1 MRIKKYTGA
10 TVKEATTKMKRDLG
24 PDAIVL
30 GSRKISQ
37 GGVFSFMGKE
47 MVEITAAVDEGP
59 GIATGLREGR
69 KAYSSPARYVD
80 RTLGNEKPKSSEN
93 EIGNTI
99 ESLRKVAERFQS
111 QDTGPVRA
119 QEAGNKSKGDISQYQ
134 LQKEMGDIKNTLMEI
149 ADRMKYDKMPSLPD
163 NLKQVYVSLIDKEV
177 SEKIA
182 ADIVQSVY
190 MKLDERQ
197 MFDRKITEQEVI
209 SEMANL
215 INTVSVPKKGRRKAK
230 VVALIGP
237 TGVGKTTT
245 IAKLAAI
252 NKLLNKKD
260 VALISVDTYR
270 IGAIEQ
276 LRTFAAIADIPME
289 VVYKSS
295 EIAPALRK
303 FRDKDMI
310 FIDTVG
316 RSQRVKKELNELKRF
331 VEAAKP
337 DETHLVISASTSLGT
352 MLDIADKFKV
362 LHPNRIIFSKLDEA
376 VSFGSMVSVAHKH
389 KAPIS
394 YITTGQNVPEDINA
408 VDSNEFAAMVYSG
421 VLPDA

>member
-1 MRIKKYTGA
+1 MRIKKFTGA

-30 GSRKISQ
+30 GSRKVSQ
-37 GGVFSFMGKE
+37 GGIFSFLGKE
-47 MVEITAAVDEGP
+47 MVEITAAIDDAPVVTAGSKERRNIP
-59 GIATGLREGR
+59 
-69 KAYSSPARYVD
+69 SSPARYVD
-80 RTLGNEKPKSSEN
+80 RTLGNEKPKSSES
-93 EIGNTI
+93 EIENTI
-99 ESLRKVAERFQS
+99 ENLRKVAERFQNR
-111 QDTGPVRA
+111 DAEPVRGP
-119 QEAGNKSKGDISQYQ
+119 EAGIKSKADISQYQ

-163 NLKQVYVSLIDKEV
+163 NLKRAYISLIDKDV

-190 MKLDERQ
+190 MKLDEQ
-197 MFDRKITEQEVI
+197 QVFDKKITENEVI

-215 INTVSVPKKGRRKAK
+215 INTVSAPKKGRRKAK
-230 VVALIGP
+230 VVALVGP

-252 NKLLNKKD
+252 NKLLNKKE
-260 VALISVDTYR
+260 VGLISVDTYR

-295 EIAPALRK
+295 EIALALRK
-303 FRDKDMI
+303 FRDKDLI

-331 VEAAKP
+331 VDTAKP
-337 DETHLVISASTSLGT
+337 DEIHLVISASTGFRT
-352 MLDIADKFKV
+352 MMDIAEKFKV
-362 LHPNRIIFSKLDEA
+362 LQPNRIIFSKLDEA
-376 VSFGSMVSVAHKH
+376 VSFGSMVSVAHKQRV
-389 KAPIS
+389 PIS

-408 VDSNEFAAMVYSG
+408 ADSNEFAAMVYSG

>member
-1 MRIKKYTGA
+1 MRIKKFTGA
-10 TVKEATTKMKRDLG
+10 TVQEATTKMKHDLG
-24 PDAIVL
+24 PDAIVI

-37 GGVFSFMGKE
+37 GGLFSFIGKE
-47 MVEITAAVDEGP
+47 MVEITAAADESP
-59 GIATGLREGR
+59 HTKTELREAR
-69 KAYSSPARYVD
+69 KAYSAPSRYID
-80 RTLGNEKPKSSEN
+80 RTIGNEKMKSSEY
-93 EIGNTI
+93 EFENTI
-99 ESLRKVAERFQS
+99 ESLRKIAKQFHNQAASSPGTQR
-111 QDTGPVRA
+111 GH
-119 QEAGNKSKGDISQYQ
+119 NKSKGDISQYQ

-149 ADRMKYDKMPSLPD
+149 ADRMKYDNMPSLPD
-163 NLKQVYVSLIDKEV
+163 NLKQVYITLLDKEV

-197 MFDRKITEQEVI
+197 VFDRKTAENEVI

-215 INTVSVPKKGRRKAK
+215 IHTVSVQKKSRRKAK
-230 VVALIGP
+230 VIALVGP

-252 NKLLNKKD
+252 NKILNKKD

-289 VVYKSS
+289 IVYKSS
-295 EIAPALRK
+295 EMPLALRK

-337 DETHLVISASTSLGT
+337 DEVHLVMSASTSLGT
-352 MLDIADKFKV
+352 MADIAEKFKV
-362 LHPNRIIFSKLDEA
+362 VQPDRFLFSKLDEA
-376 VSFGSMVSVAHKH
+376 VSFGSLLSVAHKH
-389 KAPIS
+389 KVPIS
-394 YITTGQNVPEDINA
+394 YITTGQNVPEDIYA
-408 VDSNEFAAMVYSG
+408 ADSNEFAAMVYSG